1 MVRIELDTRVE
12 PRRMKLD
19 TLFHCVLFAHQI
31 LSQCLNAINF
41 GDSGFMV
48 VQAGCTIFLSPVQ
61 QHEVTRFG
69 FEEPK
74 SVLELQ
80 SMIKSYDRSQLL
92 HEALDLLR
100 DMHVMRVKPSEIG
113 MISITHVLAKLADF
127 KLGKA
132 MFAYSV
138 KGDKVFAKADGHSD
152 NHKSNGKNHNSTNM
166 PSNLTSARDHGMDK
180 KKQEVVAAAGNGYD
194 DFYDGLGCCHT
205 HRSSAILS
213 RSFTLFSVS
222 RNSQPFSTTLSNNFH
237 SLLHPSPNKLI
248 PLQTNF
254 LNSSLTSR
262 FGFSSIASHEHAS
275 EEAKVSDQ
283 SEQAEAVD
291 QTKESDV
298 ESECDLSRDDLIK
311 LVVEKEQ
318 LLKLKHKEIEKMQR
332 WRMSWIGQENF
343 AKSLLDVDDNLG
355 RASSVVKDSFSKI
368 ESLEESSEAAQ
379 LLKTLLEGV
388 EMIEKQLAEVGIIMP
403 IKPLK
408 QVWDYQTKSYVQT
421 LKGHTQYVYVVCFD
435 PEPSIIITGSE
446 DGTMRIWHSTTYRH
460 ENTLNYVLQRVWAQV
475 GISSGAAAVNKV
487 FYISRKRT
495 IVEHMTNYIGR
506 KRTVVEHVINKVIP
520 TTAPMQ
526 KVVLSAS
533 VLS

>member
-1 MVRIELDTRVE
+1 
-12 PRRMKLD
+12 MKLD

-194 DFYDGLGCCHT
+194 DFYDGLGCCHV
-205 HRSSAILS
+205 R
-213 RSFTLFSVS
+213 
-222 RNSQPFSTTLSNNFH
+222 
-237 SLLHPSPNKLI
+237 
-248 PLQTNF
+248 
-254 LNSSLTSR
+254 
-262 FGFSSIASHEHAS
+262 G
-275 EEAKVSDQ
+275 D
-283 SEQAEAVD
+283 
-291 QTKESDV
+291 
-298 ESECDLSRDDLIK
+298 
-311 LVVEKEQ
+311 
-318 LLKLKHKEIEKMQR
+318 
-332 WRMSWIGQENF
+332 
-343 AKSLLDVDDNLG
+343 
-355 RASSVVKDSFSKI
+355 
-368 ESLEESSEAAQ
+368 
-379 LLKTLLEGV
+379 
-388 EMIEKQLAEVGIIMP
+388 
-403 IKPLK
+403 
-408 QVWDYQTKSYVQT
+408 
-421 LKGHTQYVYVVCFD
+421 
-435 PEPSIIITGSE
+435 
-446 DGTMRIWHSTTYRH
+446 
-460 ENTLNYVLQRVWAQV
+460 
-475 GISSGAAAVNKV
+475 
-487 FYISRKRT
+487 
-495 IVEHMTNYIGR
+495 
-506 KRTVVEHVINKVIP
+506 
-520 TTAPMQ
+520 
-526 KVVLSAS
+526 SAS
-533 VLS
+533 